1 MKLSTQRLLAALC
14 AAVLLSATIACTPGD
29 DNEEAEQSVTTEEGE
44 EVAATDSDE
53 TEEARLDPELAAL
66 TERVAALRQALRAPD
81 ADIDALLSEASMN
94 EEELEEAL
102 YEIAANPQAAAYY
115 ETLSGGAGE

>member
-1 MKLSTQRLLAALC
+1 MKLFTRRLLAALC
-14 AAVLLSATIACTPGD
+14 AALLLSATIACTSGD
-29 DNEEAEQSVTTEEGE
+29 DNEEAEQSATTEEGE

>member
-1 MKLSTQRLLAALC
+1 MKLSTQSLFAALC
-14 AAVLLSATIACTPGD
+14 SALLLSATIACTP
-29 DNEEAEQSVTTEEGE
+29 NEESDEAAESNAEESE
-44 EVAATDSDE
+44 ELAAAESEE
-53 TEEARLDPELAAL
+53 TEEERLDPELAAL

-81 ADIDALLSEASMN
+81 ADIDALLSEASMS

-115 ETLSGGAGE
+115 ETLSGSAEE